1 VDGVAALPIL
11 MTARH
16 LRARA
21 HARAGQR
28 PRRRGAAA
36 RARSRGH
43 GLALRRALGG
53 RVLLRV
59 RADGARLRPG
69 LCMEH
74 ARTAIAQLDPDDAPA
89 QCSLPLPHAILA
101 SLHAALGGGVH
112 VLSTRAWSEPPHTVR
127 KAGARLAK
135 RAPCL

>member
-43 GLALRRALGG
+43 GLAPRHALGG
-53 RVLLRV
+53 HVLLRV
-59 RADGARLRPG
+59 CADGARLRPG

-74 ARTAIAQLDPDDAPA
+74 ARRAIAQLDSDDAPA
-89 QCSLPLPHAILA
+89 QCSSPLPNSILA

-112 VLSTRAWSEPPHTVR
+112 VLSTRAWSGPPPAVR
-127 KAGARLAK
+127 QAGARLAK